1 MRVPAS
7 WLGELVK
14 VADDATAES
23 LHADFVSVGFE
34 EEDIHVSG
42 VTGPLVIGEVIEYQV
57 EEHSNGKKIRWCQVR
72 TGKDEVRGIVCGAH
86 NFEVGDKVVVALPG
100 AVLPGDFKIAARSTY
115 GHVSDGMIASERE
128 LGLGEDHDG
137 IITLARIGL
146 DAEVGSDA
154 AALFGLDDYAVELN
168 VTPDRGYAMSMRGLA
183 REYALAT
190 KQDFSDPA
198 DAVELLPDPAGFNV
212 SIQDDNLIR
221 GKVGSPLFTTRLIA
235 GVDPKRNSPRW
246 LVSRLKLAGIRS
258 ISVIVDITNYVMLEY
273 GQPLHAYDL
282 DKLQGGITVRRA
294 KPGERLVTLDGQ
306 ERKLRTE
313 DLLITDDSGAIG
325 LAGVMGGLETEITDN
340 TTNVLLESAV
350 FDSVS
355 IARTARIH
363 KLPSEASKRFARGID
378 SAVTRVALDRAAKLI
393 AELAGGVAENFGSV
407 TGSVEQAEAIT
418 LPKRFAE
425 KVVGLA
431 YTDSEQQQILQA
443 IGCSIS
449 NYEDATDSWSVTPPT
464 WRGDLIDKWTLV
476 EEIARVHGY
485 DNIPVE
491 LPQAINGRGLT
502 KNQQLRRKSSA
513 HLASIGG
520 VEVLSDPFL
529 SETELGLF
537 GEIPSEAMKLANPL
551 DGVAPYLR
559 RTLFAGLAEV
569 AHRNLSRGF
578 TTLNIFEVGTVFRP
592 EPGINYGLTDIPAAA
607 ELPSPDTLA
616 KLYASMPPQ
625 PLYAGGI
632 LLGRRVEASAFNKAQ
647 NFDWQDAIA
656 IPVSLAEIINS
667 PIKVQ
672 QGSATGLHPGR
683 TATLLASNGKQV
695 GIAGQVH
702 PEVAAHFN
710 LPEGTL
716 LWQLDLDVL
725 FALADTNPQAR
736 PISTYPATT
745 QDVSLVVAEDVP
757 AGELVEAFSEAAG
770 ALLEEARIVDI
781 YRGAGIAADQKSVL
795 LALRFRADDRTLT
808 AVEATES
815 KMAGVEALAKKYQAR
830 IRD

>member
-7 WLGELVK
+7 WLAELVK
-14 VADDATAES
+14 VADNATPES

-34 EEDIHVSG
+34 EEDVHVSG
-42 VTGPLVIGEVIEYQV
+42 VTGPLVIGEVLEYQV

-86 NFEVGDKVVVALPG
+86 NFEVGDKVVVTLPG

-115 GHVSDGMIASERE
+115 GHISDGMIASERE
-128 LGLGEDHDG
+128 LGLGDDHDG
-137 IITLARIGL
+137 IITLARLGL
-146 DAEVGSDA
+146 DAEVGADA
-154 AALFGLDDYAVELN
+154 VALLGLDDFAVELN

-190 KQDFSDPA
+190 KQDFNDPA
-198 DAVELLPDPAGFNV
+198 DSVELLPEPNGFKV
-212 SIQDDNLIR
+212 QVDDKQPIR
-221 GKVGSPLFTTRLIA
+221 GKIGSPLFITRLIS
-235 GVDPKRNSPRW
+235 GVDPKRKSPRW

-258 ISVIVDITNYVMLEY
+258 ISVIVDVTNYVMLEY

-294 KPGERLVTLDGQ
+294 NPGEKLKTLDGQ
-306 ERKLRTE
+306 ERKLSTE

-340 TTNVLLESAV
+340 TSNVLLESAV

-393 AELAGGVAENFGSV
+393 AELAGGVAEDFGSV
-407 TGSVEQAEAIT
+407 TGSVEEPAAIT
-418 LPKRFAE
+418 LPKKFAE
-425 KVVGLA
+425 KIVGLS
-431 YTDSEQQQILQA
+431 YTDAQQQQILQA
-443 IGCSIS
+443 IGCEVQTASGS
-449 NYEDATDSWSVTPPT
+449 EESWSITPPT
-464 WRGDLIDKWTLV
+464 WRGDLTDKWTLV

-485 DNIPVE
+485 DNIPSE
-491 LPQAINGRGLT
+491 LPQSINGRGLT
-502 KNQQLRRKSSA
+502 KNQQLRRKSA
-513 HLASIGG
+513 NHLAGFG
-520 VEVLSDPFL
+520 AVEVLNYPFL

-537 GEIPSEAMKLANPL
+537 GETKDQVMKLANPL
-551 DGVAPYLR
+551 DCATPYLR
-559 RTLFAGLAEV
+559 RSLFAGLAGV

-578 TTLNIFEVGTVFRP
+578 TTLNIFEIGTVFRP
-592 EPGINYGLTDIPAAA
+592 EAGVEYGLSDIPPAATLPDA
-607 ELPSPDTLA
+607 ETLK
-616 KLYASMPPQ
+616 KLYNSMPPQ

-632 LLGRRVEASAFNKAQ
+632 LLGRRVESSAFNKAQ

-656 IPVSLAEIINS
+656 IPVSLGKIINS
-667 PIKVQ
+667 PITVK
-672 QGSATGLHPGR
+672 QGSAAGFHPGR
-683 TATLLASNGKQV
+683 TAELFAGDGKSI
-695 GIAGQVH
+695 GIAGQAH
-702 PEVAAHFN
+702 PDVADFFN
-710 LPEGTL
+710 IPEGAL
-716 LWQLDLDVL
+716 LWQLDLDAL
-725 FALADTNPQAR
+725 FALANTNPQAK

-745 QDVSLVVAEDVP
+745 QDVSLVVAEEVP
-757 AGELVEAFSEAAG
+757 AGELVEVFSEAAG
-770 ALLEEARIVDI
+770 SLLEEARIVDI
-781 YRGAGIAADQKSVL
+781 YRGEGIAADQKSVL

-815 KMAGVEALAKKYQAR
+815 KMAGVEALTKKYQAR